1 MTDAGKYR
9 SVAEAELWRKR
20 DPIPRLAKS
29 MLEAGI
35 VDAAR
40 IELIQAQANEIVTDA
55 MSFAEASPRP
65 APEALYE
72 DLYVEDALG

>member
-9 SVAEAELWRKR
+9 SVAEAELWKKR

-35 VDAAR
+35 VDQERLDQIA
-40 IELIQAQANEIVTDA
+40 EKANATVIDA
-55 MSFAEASPRP
+55 MMYAEESPVPDASS
-65 APEALYE
+65 LY
-72 DLYVEDALG
+72 DDVYVENHGA